1 MLLIFAWC
9 LGLVSFCSCITH
21 WHVTESGRIESK
33 EDSPYTLLRPY
44 DLAAF
49 LKQVHRIERLESLKE
64 IISSKEMPKSADVLG
79 SKSKIASLCCA
90 WTIFKFN
97 FWLFLF
103 KDDAQSVDSYQ
114 EKFYKTDSDCIKA
127 SQQLSKFTFFETNFI
142 NWEEEK
148 FAFAKEILKIKKSDV
163 ITFKKP
169 YCDKIELGFRLDKSF
184 DHLNV
189 GLLVF

>member
-49 LKQVHRIERLESLKE
+49 LKQVHRIERLENVKE

-79 SKSKIASLCCA
+79 SKSKIASLCYT

-97 FWLFLF
+97 FWLFLL
-103 KDDAQSVDSYQ
+103 
-114 EKFYKTDSDCIKA
+114 KTMRNPLIP
-127 SQQLSKFTFFETNFI
+127 
-142 NWEEEK
+142 
-148 FAFAKEILKIKKSDV
+148 IKKNSTKQTA
-163 ITFKKP
+163 IALKRHSSCQSLLFSKRISSIGKRRS
-169 YCDKIELGFRLDKSF
+169 LRLPKRFLKSKSRT
-184 DHLNV
+184 
-189 GLLVF
+189 